1 MAFIG
6 ERRPSIIA
14 ATGISNQPG
23 VTATPVL
30 PADLVPTKEV
40 SAYRIT
46 VIPSGDAVQFGMTIN
61 DGSGPYTTLFNDGNV
76 INPGTS
82 YLFTHGV
89 TNAESYNFVM
99 INATGVF
106 AWRKLQVE
114 EVTEGVI

>member
-6 ERRPSIIA
+6 VFGPSIIP
-14 ATGISNQPG
+14 ATGISNLPG
-23 VTATPVL
+23 ASGVPILSSAITPSR
-30 PADLVPTKEV
+30 EQ

-46 VIPSGDAVQFGMTIN
+46 VVASGAPAQFAMIVD
-61 DGSGPYTTLFNDGNV
+61 DGSGPYQTLFNGGEALQPD
-76 INPGTS
+76 TS

-89 TNAESYNFVM
+89 KNTESYNFVLL
-99 INATGVF
+99 GSPV

>member
-6 ERRPSIIA
+6 ERRPSIVA
-14 ATGISNQPG
+14 ATGISNLPG
-23 VTATPVL
+23 ASGVPILA
-30 PADLVPTKEV
+30 ADIVPTKEQ

-46 VIPSGDAVQFGMTIN
+46 VVASGSSALQFGMTID
-61 DGSGPYTTLFNDGNV
+61 DGSGAYTTLFNDGET

-89 TNAESYNFVM
+89 TNAESYNFVLLGP
-99 INATGVF
+99 TF
-106 AWRKLQVE
+106 AWRKLQIE